1 MRKQITRGPLLLMA
15 SLLLILLINRLWRFA
30 LVLEAIGGGVTHQ
43 LGPLVLM
50 GAALGTDAMSLSI
63 GIGLRGV
70 SRRDIFRVSTVVGV
84 FHVLMPLLG
93 LGLGQISGLLIG
105 TYARWLGAA
114 VVAWIGFRMI
124 RGCIGFRECQASNW
138 VLTGIPLLLLA
149 ASVSLD
155 ALSVGFSLGVFGYNV
170 LVSALVFGVFGS
182 LLTAL
187 GLLFGGN
194 LGHWLGNRA
203 ELFGGGV
210 LIILA
215 LHMFLEGR

>member
-1 MRKQITRGPLLLMA
+1 MPKQITRGPLLVIASVLMM
-15 SLLLILLINRLWRFA
+15 LLVNRLWRFA
-30 LVLEAIGGGVTHQ
+30 LVLEAIGGEASHQ
-43 LGPLVLM
+43 LWPLVLM

-70 SRRDIFRVSTVVGV
+70 SRGDIARVSFVVGV

-93 LGLGQISGLLIG
+93 LGLGQIPGLLLG
-105 TYARWLGAA
+105 AYARWLGAA
-114 VVAWIGFRMI
+114 VVAWIGLRMI
-124 RGCIGFRECQASNW
+124 RGCLGTRECQAANW
-138 VLTGIPLLLLA
+138 VITGLPLLLLA

-155 ALSVGFSLGVFGYNV
+155 ALSVGFSLGVFGYSV
-170 LVSALVFGVFGS
+170 LVSALVFGLFGA